1 MGSEVEAV
9 SPDGCCTQCAVNMD
23 CVVWEWVGVGGGGG
37 VGQGALV
44 GVRLHVGLFMCRVGQ
59 N

>member
-1 MGSEVEAV
+1 VGSEVEAV

-23 CVVWEWVGVGGGGG
+23 CVVWEWVGVG

>member
-1 MGSEVEAV
+1 V
-9 SPDGCCTQCAVNMD
+9 
-23 CVVWEWVGVGGGGG
+23 G